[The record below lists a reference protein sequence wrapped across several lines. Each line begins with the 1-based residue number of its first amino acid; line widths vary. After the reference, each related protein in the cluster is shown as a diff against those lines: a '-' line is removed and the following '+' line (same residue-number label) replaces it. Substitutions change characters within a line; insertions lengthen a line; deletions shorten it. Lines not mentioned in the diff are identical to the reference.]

1 MASASQVKTYRLTE
15 HAKLEMA
22 RRQISEAEVGQV
34 LTAPEQSEA
43 VNPERVVYQ
52 SRVIWGRIP
61 GPYLLRV
68 VVDIERE
75 PPEVVTVYRTSK
87 ISKYWRGER

>member
-1 MASASQVKTYRLTE
+1 MASASPIKTYRLTE

-22 RRQISEAEVGQV
+22 RRQISDAEVSQV

-43 VNPERVVYQ
+43 VNSERVVYQ
-52 SRVIWGRIP
+52 SRVIWGQIP
-61 GPYLLRV
+61 RPYLLRV
-68 VVDIERE
+68 VVDTDRE

-87 ISKYWRGER
+87 ISKYWRAER